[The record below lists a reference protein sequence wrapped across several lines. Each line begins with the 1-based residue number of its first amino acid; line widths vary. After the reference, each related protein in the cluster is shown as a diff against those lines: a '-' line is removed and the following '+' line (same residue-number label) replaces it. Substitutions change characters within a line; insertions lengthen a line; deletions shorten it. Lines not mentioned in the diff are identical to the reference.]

1 MHEYLLTRV
10 NEFSRLLVARFA
22 RLKRSS
28 ASEMSCTEMQ
38 ISVQAPTKNKMDVLP
53 ALPPIYA
60 NSSRGSFI
68 LLYVFETDFGKY
80 GK

>member
-1 MHEYLLTRV
+1 MYEYLLTRA

-38 ISVQAPTKNKMDVLP
+38 ISVQASMKNKMDVL
-53 ALPPIYA
+53 AR
-60 NSSRGSFI
+60 SSSPDLREFLSWFVHLAI
-68 LLYVFETDFGKY
+68 RIRDRF
-80 GK
+80 